1 MLRLVQHRAYKKA
14 LAKRLGGEGYG
25 DTIPAGGKS
34 QKTIMQ
40 TIFVLMGRLAKIDGR
55 VSDQEV
61 KYASAIIQLLN
72 LTPRQRQEAI
82 DYFELGKQ
90 MDTDI
95 LLFVK
100 DLANCIG
107 RRSELAYLIM
117 KVQLRLV
124 YTKGCMRLKEKMLLR
139 DTAELLGFDKAEFL
153 QFSAQFNGGEEKY
166 FEAQPGKRLNTL
178 SHAYNTLQLT
188 PDAADGE
195 IRPAYLR
202 LMTRYHPDK
211 LMRENLSEE
220 TQRLAEEKVATIRTA
235 YEKICGL
242 RKLRA

>member
-1 MLRLVQHRAYKKA
+1 MLRLVQHRAYKNA
-14 LAKRLGGEGYG
+14 LAKRLSGKGCG

-40 TIFVLMGRLAKIDGR
+40 AIFVLMGRLAKIDGR

-61 KYASAIIQLLN
+61 KYASSIMRLLD

-90 MDTDI
+90 QGADV
-95 LLFVK
+95 LVFVK
-100 DLANCIG
+100 ELVSCIG

-117 KVQLRLV
+117 QMQLRLV

-139 DTAELLGFDKAEFL
+139 DAAELLGFDKAEFL

-166 FEAQPGKRLNTL
+166 FEAQPGKRLNIL

-211 LMRENLSEE
+211 LMSENLSEE
-220 TQRLAEEKVATIRTA
+220 AQRLAQEKVATIRTA
-235 YEKICGL
+235 YEEICGF